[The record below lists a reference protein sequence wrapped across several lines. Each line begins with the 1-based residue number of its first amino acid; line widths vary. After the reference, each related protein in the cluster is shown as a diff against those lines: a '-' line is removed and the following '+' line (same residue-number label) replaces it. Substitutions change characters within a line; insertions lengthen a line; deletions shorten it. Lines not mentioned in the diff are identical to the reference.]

1 MYKDKR
7 KILLS
12 ILFILLLL
20 VLVGCWSSKPIEDL
34 NIIVG
39 SSLDQAEKGRLKSTL
54 QYVVPE
60 AIGKGSEGAAPQK
73 PYVNVSDSGDGLE
86 PIGWETSLKTE
97 GMIFGSHQKAIV
109 ISEALARNVNLRQLT
124 DLYYR
129 DIDIRGSTMIFVSNG
144 RADQTLESKET
155 NVIPVLKLV
164 EIAMQQLST
173 RMLNQTTL
181 TNIWGKMN
189 SGTSFLLQQIQ
200 STKGE
205 VEFSGAAIINGKDN
219 LMIGSFNKEEVEGI
233 TWITGSGKGGSV
245 KAYEKESD
253 KPTYVQIETM
263 KSKIK
268 PKVKNRDISFD
279 VTIESEGRIS
289 EYWNPYLKPA
299 FNNKNVKI
307 IEAAA
312 EEEVKRLVENVTK
325 KMQEEF
331 KVEVAGFGNQLRI
344 EYPKL
349 WEKVKKD
356 WDQEFSTIPVNYH
369 VNITV
374 KDYGNIGA
382 KKGMK

>member
-7 KILLS
+7 KIYIPLL
-12 ILFILLLL
+12 LILLLP
-20 VLVGCWSSKPIEDL
+20 VLAGCWSSKPIEDL

-39 SSLDQAEKGRLKSTL
+39 SSLDKAENGKLKSTL

-60 AIGKGSEGAAPQK
+60 AIGKGSEGAAPKK
-73 PYVNVSDSGDGLE
+73 PYVNVSDMGDALE
-86 PIGWETSLKTE
+86 PIGWETTLKTE

-109 ISEALARNVNLRQLT
+109 VSEALARDVNLRELT

-129 DIDIRGSTMIFVSNG
+129 DIDIRGSTMIFISKG

-155 NVIPVLKLV
+155 NVIPALKLV

-173 RMLNQTTL
+173 RMLSETTL
-181 TNIWGKMN
+181 TSIWGKMN

-205 VEFSGAAIINGKDN
+205 AEFSGAAIINGKDN

-233 TWITGSGKGGSV
+233 TWITGLGKGGAV
-245 KAYEKESD
+245 KAYQKESD
-253 KPTYVQIETM
+253 KPTFVQIENM
-263 KSKIK
+263 KSMIK
-268 PKVKNRDISFD
+268 PKVKNGDISFD
-279 VTIESEGRIS
+279 VKIESEGRIS

-299 FNNKNVKI
+299 FNSKNVKKI
-307 IEAAA
+307 EEAA
-312 EEEVKRLVENVTK
+312 EKEVKHLVQNVTK
-325 KMQEEF
+325 KMQEEY

-349 WEKVKKD
+349 WEKVKGD
-356 WDQEFSTIPVNYH
+356 WDQKFTTIPVNYY
-369 VNITV
+369 VDITI
-374 KDYGNIGA
+374 KDYGNTGA
-382 KKGMK
+382 KTGEK

>member
-1 MYKDKR
+1 MHKAKR
-7 KILLS
+7 KFFLPL
-12 ILFILLLL
+12 LFILLLL
-20 VLVGCWSSKPIEDL
+20 VLAGCWSSKPIEDL
-34 NIIVG
+34 NIIAG
-39 SSLDQAEKGRLKSTL
+39 SALDKAEKGRLKSTL

-60 AIGKGSEGAAPQK
+60 AIGKGSEGATPQK
-73 PYVNVSDSGDGLE
+73 PYVNVSDIGDSLE
-86 PIGWETSLKTE
+86 PIGWETSLKNE
-97 GMIFGSHQKAIV
+97 GMLFGSHQKAIV
-109 ISEALARNVNLRQLT
+109 ISEALAREVNLRQLT

-129 DIDIRGSTMIFVSNG
+129 DIDIRGSTMIFVSKG

-155 NVIPVLKLV
+155 NVIPALKLV
-164 EIAMQQLST
+164 EIAVQQLNT
-173 RMLNQTTL
+173 RMLSQTTL
-181 TNIWGKMN
+181 TSIWGKMN

-200 STKGE
+200 STKGK

-219 LMIGSFNKEEVEGI
+219 LMIGSFNKEDLEGI
-233 TWITGSGKGGSV
+233 TWITGSGKGGAV

-268 PKVKNRDISFD
+268 PKVKNGEISFD
-279 VTIESEGRIS
+279 VTIESEGRIA

-299 FNNKNVKI
+299 FKNKNVKHM
-307 IEAAA
+307 EKAA
-312 EEEVKRLVENVTK
+312 EKEVKRLVENVTK
-325 KMQEEF
+325 KMQEEY

-369 VNITV
+369 VNLTI

-382 KKGMK
+382 KKGKK